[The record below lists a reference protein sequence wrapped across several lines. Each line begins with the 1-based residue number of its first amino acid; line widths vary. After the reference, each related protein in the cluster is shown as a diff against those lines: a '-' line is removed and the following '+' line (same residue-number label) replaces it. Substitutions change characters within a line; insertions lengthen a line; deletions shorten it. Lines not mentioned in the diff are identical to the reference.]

1 MDGLNIHIY
10 IGIYV
15 YISEENKGKEIHK
28 PLNFIMF
35 VMNPLKL
42 LTAWLLESQPVIFQ
56 TQQLRCICVLKSH
69 LRYENRICEVE
80 VADAFWS
87 RRCVLKSQ
95 LRFENESAAWTS
107 QMRFS
112 HRRCEIDIAAAERS
126 QTLTSAGLC
135 GTHISETTGWIYTI
149 WSSMELSTPVVVQ
162 HLGHLT
168 LTWDFPGQ
176 ILKMLYLRN
185 GRADWHETKGMWID
199 RMLHTLCNFQRS
211 PHPWPWAWIL
221 KVKFWKSRISGMG

>member
-1 MDGLNIHIY
+1 MSLLPLRTTTCTITNTFPVLLGMDGLNIHIY

-42 LTAWLLESQPVIFQ
+42 LTVWLLESQPVIFQ

-69 LRYENRICEVE
+69 LRYENRTCEVE

-95 LRFENESAAWTS
+95 LRFENASAAWTS

-126 QTLTSAGLC
+126 QTLTSAGF
-135 GTHISETTGWIYTI
+135 SRTI
-149 WSSMELSTPVVVQ
+149 PNMGAYRNIRRILVRLLSDYESA
-162 HLGHLT
+162 
-168 LTWDFPGQ
+168 DF
-176 ILKMLYLRN
+176 
-185 GRADWHETKGMWID
+185 
-199 RMLHTLCNFQRS
+199 
-211 PHPWPWAWIL
+211 
-221 KVKFWKSRISGMG
+221 